1 MARKKGWGFEGAYD
15 ERVESFF
22 RENRI
27 FLRHPF
33 KFKGVFNKGDLIQ
46 IHPKVMVERYAS
58 LPARRFI
65 SMGAFSYCISTVLKP
80 GVTIGRYCSIATNV
94 RLMGDSHPTDRVST
108 HVFSYR
114 PYAAELAMQ
123 DFGKM
128 PDIVP
133 HPDRI
138 KPVTIG
144 NDVWIGQDVLIKQGV
159 NIGTGA
165 IIAAGSVV
173 TKDVQPYTVV
183 GGVPAKIIR
192 PRFDEQLANKLIA
205 SEWWRYNYADFAGL
219 AIHEPEKFVD
229 QLQEKVSDSSIR
241 PFEPGF
247 LTLGA
252 ALKAYLAERPQ
263 HLNIAGSI

>member
-1 MARKKGWGFEGAYD
+1 MAKKKAWGFEGVYD
-15 ERVESFF
+15 GRVDAFF

-27 FLRHPF
+27 FLKHPF
-33 KFKGVFNKGDLIQ
+33 KFRGVFNKGDLIQ
-46 IHPKVMVERYAS
+46 IHPKVKVERYAS
-58 LPARRFI
+58 LPPRQFI

-123 DFGKM
+123 DFGKT

-138 KPVTIG
+138 TPVTIG
-144 NDVWIGQDVLIKQGV
+144 HDVWIGQDVLIKQGV
-159 NIGTGA
+159 DIGTGA
-165 IIAAGSVV
+165 IIAAGAVV
-173 TKDVQPYTVV
+173 TQNVEPYTIV
-183 GGVPAKIIR
+183 GGVPARIIR
-192 PRFDEQLANKLIA
+192 RRFAAPLAERLLA
-205 SEWWRYNYADFAGL
+205 SEWWRYNYADFSGL
-219 AIHEPEKFVD
+219 SINQPEKFVD
-229 QLQEKVSDSSIR
+229 QLYDQVSNSAIR
-241 PFEPGF
+241 PFEPGV

-252 ALKAYLAERPQ
+252 ALTAYLAERP
-263 HLNIAGSI
+263 LP